1 MKNLILFL
9 ILGTFLVSCDGCDP
23 INPPIPPVT
32 VIKQFTITTVC
43 GLNGTI
49 NPSSLIVDSTKD
61 ATLTLIPDEGYMV
74 DVLKVDGKVVPS
86 TTNLVLSNV
95 TCDKKVEATFKIKF
109 KEGSLSWYLVQKPWY
124 QDSIIIHETK
134 GTWTHYKLWGVKGE
148 AQMVIYFL
156 PKGIIQEYLDGK
168 LVGDSKWSIDETAN
182 PLMLNM
188 GIGYGIEKLDG
199 NCLILTGTDKYSSKE
214 IYSHH

>member
-49 NPSSLIVDSTKD
+49 NPSSLVVDSTKD
-61 ATLTLIPDEGYMV
+61 ATLTLIPDAGYIV

-86 TTNLVLSNV
+86 TTSLVLSNV

-124 QDSIIIHETK
+124 RDSIIIHEDN
-134 GTWTHYKLWGVKGE
+134 GTWTHYKLWGVKDE
-148 AQMVIYFL
+148 LQEVITFY
-156 PKGIIQEYLDGK
+156 PNGKSETYWNGK
-168 LVGDSKWSIDETAN
+168 LVGDVTWTINETTN
-182 PLMLNM
+182 PPTFDDN
-188 GIGYGIEKLDG
+188 YTIEKLDE
-199 NCLILTGTDKYSSKE
+199 NCLILGDKVNNGFRD